1 MTNTEFCKYVE
12 EMSVKTTYADFLT
25 EKRWGQ
31 TSGGY
36 LDKSSKIE
44 TQKEHFLSYYKNKGK
59 NEQKNKEKITYQYL
73 RCPQLIIFIAEI
85 VGVPCKN
92 IFSATRVVCKY
103 EKSYNG
109 VKNGN
114 YIWGH
119 EEFRLF
125 KNELK
130 FCEVVKIIKENENI
144 DEVKNEVKELFG
156 KNNSKTAN
164 VSLE

>member
-1 MTNTEFCKYVE
+1 MTNTDFCKYVE
-12 EMSVKTTYADFLT
+12 EMSVETTYADFLT
-25 EKRWGQ
+25 KKGWGQ

-36 LDKSSKIE
+36 LDKSSEIK
-44 TQKEHFLSYYKNKGK
+44 TQKDHLLSYYKN
-59 NEQKNKEKITYQYL
+59 EKEITYEYL
-73 RCPQLIIFIAEI
+73 RCPQLIVFIAEI

-92 IFSATRVVCKY
+92 ILSAASVVCKY
-103 EKSYNG
+103 EESYNG

-119 EEFRLF
+119 EEFRVF

-130 FCEVVKIIKENENI
+130 FCEVVKIIKKKKNI
-144 DEVKNEVKELFG
+144 DQVIEEVKKLFG
-156 KNNSKTAN
+156 VNNSKTAN

>member
-44 TQKEHFLSYYKNKGK
+44 TQKEHFLSYYKNKE
-59 NEQKNKEKITYQYL
+59 NITYQYL

-130 FCEVVKIIKENENI
+130 FCEVVKIIKEYENI

-156 KNNSKTAN
+156 ASKTAN